1 MRIEMSDVHDI
12 DMMNFLE
19 EFIRNIK
26 ISQTPIKAMNEA
38 LEISDVC
45 WKLLEVDDSDEIY
58 VVRSDQ

>member
-26 ISQTPIKAMNEA
+26 ISQTPIAAMNEA
-38 LEISDVC
+38 LETSDVC
-45 WKLLEVDDSDEIY
+45 WKLLEVDDSSEIY
-58 VVRSDQ
+58 VVRNN

>member
-45 WKLLEVDDSDEIY
+45 WKLHKAEDSDEIY
-58 VVRSDQ
+58 VVRSE